1 MKLLNMKI
9 KNIIRLAL
17 LSFVIASISYLIV
30 DSFNDHSHSIREPNA
45 SKQNV
50 IAYYFHRNRRCVTCR
65 KIETYAQ
72 DALQSHFYKEFKS
85 GELEWRVV
93 NIESPGNEHFANDY
107 SLTSSS
113 LVLVDARSDG
123 KDKWKNLSEV
133 WKLVKNKTAFYAYV
147 QQETGKY
154 LEQTHD

>member
-1 MKLLNMKI
+1 MKV
-9 KNIIRLAL
+9 KNIIRLVL
-17 LSFVIASISYLIV
+17 LFFVIASISYLII
-30 DSFNDHSHSIREPNA
+30 DSFKDHSPFVKIHEESI
-45 SKQNV
+45 QNV
-50 IAYYFHRNRRCVTCR
+50 IAYYFHGNRRCVTCR
-65 KIETYAQ
+65 KIETYAH

-113 LVLVDARSDG
+113 LVLVDARADG
-123 KDKWKNLSEV
+123 KYKWKNLSEI
-133 WKLVKNKTAFYAYV
+133 WKLVKNKPAFYAYV

-154 LEQTHD
+154 LDQIHD